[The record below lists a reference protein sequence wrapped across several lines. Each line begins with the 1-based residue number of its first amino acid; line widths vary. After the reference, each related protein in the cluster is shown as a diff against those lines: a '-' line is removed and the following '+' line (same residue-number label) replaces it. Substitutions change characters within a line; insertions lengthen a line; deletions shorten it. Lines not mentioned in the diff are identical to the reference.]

1 MQKYMIELMMATSA
15 TRPIVRPTAAP
26 VLSPPPLLLFFVV
39 PNELPEVGGTVG
51 VTVTVRIW
59 PVTVSSE
66 VTGVGVQVEED
77 SLVGLEV
84 VRMVDEV
91 EEDEELVVLS
101 EDDVGVKTTVTE
113 SGAAVTVTCAAL
125 EVVDD
130 AAVALLAPFVPD
142 GARFNAMYP

>member
-1 MQKYMIELMMATSA
+1 MATSA

-91 EEDEELVVLS
+91 EDCRPSVSISLI
-101 EDDVGVKTTVTE
+101 DVE
-113 SGAAVTVTCAAL
+113 
-125 EVVDD
+125 
-130 AAVALLAPFVPD
+130 
-142 GARFNAMYP
+142 M